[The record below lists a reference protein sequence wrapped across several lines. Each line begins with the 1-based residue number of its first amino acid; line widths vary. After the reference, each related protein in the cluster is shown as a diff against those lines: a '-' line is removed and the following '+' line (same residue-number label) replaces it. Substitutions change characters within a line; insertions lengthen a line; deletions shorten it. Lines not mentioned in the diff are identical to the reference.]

1 MQTTSITASSRVAG
15 TLRAGRAS
23 EPVDLP
29 AGGAFL
35 RAVGVRPGHCNGAP
49 HAGRDV
55 LEARAAHAAWTG
67 RPQRRHGAEARR
79 PVLARARALER
90 DARRPREADGHA
102 EAPER
107 HGDDR

>member
-1 MQTTSITASSRVAG
+1 MQTTSITASSRVAA

-35 RAVGVRPGHCNGAP
+35 RAVGVRPGHGTGAP

-55 LEARAAHAAWTG
+55 HEARAVHAART
-67 RPQRRHGAEARR
+67 RRAQRRHGAEARR
-79 PVLARARALER
+79 ALLARARALER
-90 DARRPREADGHA
+90 DTRRPREANGHA

-107 HGDDR
+107 H